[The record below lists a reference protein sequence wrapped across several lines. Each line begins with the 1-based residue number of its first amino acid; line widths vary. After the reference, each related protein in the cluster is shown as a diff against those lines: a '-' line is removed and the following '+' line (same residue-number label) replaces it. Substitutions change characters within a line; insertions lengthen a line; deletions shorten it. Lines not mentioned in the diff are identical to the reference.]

1 MPVTLTTKDS
11 DIEINKSK
19 ENIDWILFGIGSGT
33 LLIAV
38 CIIVIFPESS
48 ATSIES
54 LYQRVTSQFG
64 TLFVY
69 AAVLTLGFLLYIAIS
84 QYGNVVLGD
93 SAQPAYSHFSWASM
107 LFCAGIGASLI
118 YWGATEWTFYF
129 VEPPFGIE
137 PRSDEAITWAMSYG
151 IFHWGPIGWAF
162 YCLPALALA
171 CSYHVKKIPALR
183 LSSAC
188 SAVLGNKVDKWPG
201 RTIDLFF
208 IVGVLGTAAT
218 GMGFGTSLISS
229 VINELTGIEDGILLQ
244 ASILFLATVL
254 IAFSVY
260 KGLDKG
266 IRILSTLNATLA
278 LIFVLFILLV
288 GPTRFIFEMGTVA
301 LGNVAQNFITML
313 FWTDPLEQG
322 DFVESWTI
330 FYWAWWLAMG
340 PFIGMFVCKIS
351 EGRTVRQLIFGMLG
365 WGSVGCALFFVVL
378 GNYALSLELAGDFPV
393 IQQAIEASPSV
404 AIAGIIAL
412 LPAGSFWL
420 IYIAIVGLI
429 FMATTY
435 DSASYTIAA
444 GTTRQLTEHQHPAR
458 WNRVFWAIALGLL
471 PVSLLFIGGLR
482 ELQTASLVASFPL
495 LIIYLILAS
504 SILRWLREFKL
515 AGKTQ
520 RVPIK

>member
-1 MPVTLTTKDS
+1 
-11 DIEINKSK
+11 
-19 ENIDWILFGIGSGT
+19 
-33 LLIAV
+33 
-38 CIIVIFPESS
+38 
-48 ATSIES
+48 
-54 LYQRVTSQFG
+54 
-64 TLFVY
+64 
-69 AAVLTLGFLLYIAIS
+69 
-84 QYGNVVLGD
+84 
-93 SAQPAYSHFSWASM
+93 
-107 LFCAGIGASLI
+107 
-118 YWGATEWTFYF
+118 
-129 VEPPFGIE
+129 
-137 PRSDEAITWAMSYG
+137 
-151 IFHWGPIGWAF
+151 
-162 YCLPALALA
+162 
-171 CSYHVKKIPALR
+171 
-183 LSSAC
+183 
-188 SAVLGNKVDKWPG
+188 
-201 RTIDLFF
+201 
-208 IVGVLGTAAT
+208 
-218 GMGFGTSLISS
+218 
-229 VINELTGIEDGILLQ
+229 
-244 ASILFLATVL
+244 
-254 IAFSVY
+254 
-260 KGLDKG
+260 
-266 IRILSTLNATLA
+266 
-278 LIFVLFILLV
+278 
-288 GPTRFIFEMGTVA
+288 MGTVA

-330 FYWAWWLAMG
+330 FYWAWWVAMG

-458 WNRVFWAIALGLL
+458 WNRVFWAIAWGLL
-471 PVSLLFIGGLR
+471 PGSLLFIGGLR

-520 RVPIK
+520 RAPIK